1 MAKEG
6 PSPFLFFGN
15 IPKLSSLRRQNAG
28 LQPPT
33 IDEEVGGCCVVCIVI
48 EKSFCA
54 EPSCYRFILC
64 RSASV
69 S

>member
-1 MAKEG
+1 MYVFVKKYSYMLMLMTG
-6 PSPFLFFGN
+6 MLFAACGN
-15 IPKLSSLRRQNAG
+15 Q
-28 LQPPT
+28 QPPT